1 MCADVAAYVASCPTC
16 QRVKDSTQKQQG
28 PLQPLAPPT
37 ERFSSYSMDFI
48 FGLPRAKGRDGV
60 WRDGVMT
67 VVDRATKRKTL
78 VALHEGITAVEATD
92 LFLLWVVRPF
102 GVPQEIIS
110 DRDPRFMSLF
120 WQQVFAR
127 LGTRLLHSTAHH
139 PQTDGESE
147 RAHRVIEQ
155 VLRLYVLGCP
165 PEKWVD
171 LLLFC
176 EMSLN
181 GHLQS
186 STQQTP
192 DALTYG

>member
-1 MCADVAAYVASCPTC
+1 MRADVAAYVASCPTC

-37 ERFSSYSMDFI
+37 ERFSSYTMDFI

-78 VALHEGITAVEATD
+78 VAVHEGITAVEAAD

-110 DRDPRFMSLF
+110 DRDPRFMSRF

-155 VLRLYVLGCP
+155 VLRSYVLGCP
-165 PEKWVD
+165 PDKWVD